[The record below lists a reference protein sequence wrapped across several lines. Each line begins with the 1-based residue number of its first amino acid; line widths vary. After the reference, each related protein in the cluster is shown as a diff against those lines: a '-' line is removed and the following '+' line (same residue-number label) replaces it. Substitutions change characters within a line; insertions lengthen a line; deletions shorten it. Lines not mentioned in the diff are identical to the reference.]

1 MIPLLE
7 TRRGIIVPLG
17 LVDDAVSV
25 QSVTALAA
33 TTFVLRGAVCGTRSV
48 VADSTVAPLDAHTVA
63 SESVVGDS
71 YSRAV
76 ADIDAGVAVV
86 PNGVSFDH
94 LVTTRFDEDA
104 EAGVVL
110 RHVVTEA
117 AESHTDVGVDAV
129 TTIVYQAVTLDDHV
143 VTDDHVNSAA
153 APAWIASDDWIQVQV
168 VLMHIV
174 VEELYSV

>member
-1 MIPLLE
+1 MAPPYTAWGRAPLRL
-7 TRRGIIVPLG
+7 I
-17 LVDDAVSV
+17 DDAVAV
-25 QSVTALAA
+25 QSVAALAA
-33 TTFVLRGAVCGTRSV
+33 TALVLGRAVHGAGSV
-48 VADSTVAPLDAHTVA
+48 VANRTVLPLDAHTVA
-63 SESVVGDS
+63 SEGVVGDS

-86 PNGVSFDH
+86 PNGVSFDQ
-94 LVTTRFDEDA
+94 LVTARLDEDA
-104 EAGVVL
+104 EARVSL
-110 RHVVTEA
+110 RHVVAEA

-153 APAWIASDDWIQVQV
+153 APAWIAPDDWIQVQV